1 VAKAAL
7 EAGKHVLCEKP
18 LATRLE
24 DAFDLV
30 GVAERERLVLM
41 VSQNYRYN
49 TPFRAVQRV
58 VAEGYL
64 GELASI
70 DVSCRRDTRTLFAPD
85 DFRYAM
91 RHPYVL
97 DMSIHH
103 FDLIRAATG
112 RDVRGVFARSWRV
125 PDSPF
130 SHHPAVAAI
139 LDLEGGVP
147 VVYEGDWAT
156 REPETS
162 WNGEWEIVGETGR
175 LLWRG
180 DAEDR
185 GEGEVL
191 LQRWGEEPR
200 PVEQEVLEVVER
212 AATLQSLRAAV
223 EDGGVPE
230 TAAADNVK
238 SLAVMLGCVGSIEE
252 GEPVDVAAL
261 LAAGGAKL

>member
-1 VAKAAL
+1 
-7 EAGKHVLCEKP
+7 
-18 LATRLE
+18 
-24 DAFDLV
+24 
-30 GVAERERLVLM
+30 
-41 VSQNYRYN
+41 
-49 TPFRAVQRV
+49 
-58 VAEGYL
+58 
-64 GELASI
+64 
-70 DVSCRRDTRTLFAPD
+70 
-85 DFRYAM
+85 
-91 RHPYVL
+91 
-97 DMSIHH
+97 
-103 FDLIRAATG
+103 
-112 RDVRGVFARSWRV
+112 
-125 PDSPF
+125 
-130 SHHPAVAAI
+130 VAAI